1 MNGLNYATCDQ
12 VFLSDADTMFRPIK
26 TEWAICW
33 QKLSA
38 VRCRRRHSLYCVER
52 RGAVTAHRATVK
64 LPMIVMKRTLQQLL
78 GAHRLLSAVP
88 AECSVLMYCVIRF
101 LGSY

>member
-12 VFLSDADTMFRPIK
+12 VFLSDADTYRSARSM

-38 VRCRRRHSLYCVER
+38 
-52 RGAVTAHRATVK
+52 A
-64 LPMIVMKRTLQQLL
+64 
-78 GAHRLLSAVP
+78 
-88 AECSVLMYCVIRF
+88 LMP
-101 LGSY
+101 